1 MKKIGVIAG
10 TPTDTRMGAEYFEG
24 RGMEVVAIPA
34 SGDSR
39 AALEFFAADEDYKI
53 EQMKAAISKIKEE
66 SGEAICVYC
75 NALSAAVDFKSLS
88 RSEKII
94 IVTPFDAYEKIAGEY
109 KVIGNLAATT
119 GTLAKFEETVQ
130 KVNPDADV
138 QGQHLQRLTDD
149 IEKGEAPAGLIERF
163 GLKNYVEFCEKSGC
177 DCLILTCT
185 HFPYLKE
192 ELQELTAIPIIDPAD
207 TMFQLMD

>member
-1 MKKIGVIAG
+1 MNKIGVIAG
-10 TPTDTRMGAEYFEG
+10 TPTDTRMGAEYFES

-39 AALEFFAADEDYKI
+39 AALKFFAADEDYKQA
-53 EQMKAAISKIKEE
+53 QMKAAISKIKEE
-66 SGEAICVYC
+66 GGEAICVYC

-88 RSEKII
+88 LSEGIK

-109 KVIGNLAATT
+109 KLIANLAATT
-119 GTLAKFEETVQ
+119 GTLVKFEETVHS
-130 KVNPDADV
+130 VNPDADV

-149 IEKGEAPAGLIERF
+149 IEKGEAPAELIERF
-163 GLKNYVEFCEKSGC
+163 GLRSYVEFCEKGGC

-185 HFPYLKE
+185 HFPYLKK
-192 ELQELTAIPIIDPAD
+192 ELQELTNIPIIDPAD
-207 TMFQLMD
+207 MMFQLME